1 MTSTTHPAARTVQ
14 AEKARAFHALHTD
27 GVLVLPNAWDVASA
41 VLVRDAGAQAIATTS
56 AGASWSFGVPDGEQ
70 LNRRLAADLIAR
82 ITALVEEPVS
92 ADLEAGYGADPEQ
105 VAATVQA
112 VLTAG
117 AVGVN
122 LEDSGGTPLRDRHE
136 QAERLAAVRRTAD
149 EAGVPLFINARTD
162 TYLLQVGE
170 PGDRLRETIRRA
182 ETYLAAGA
190 DGIFVPG
197 LMDAETIRQITTA
210 VPAPL
215 NVMTGPG
222 GLTVA
227 QLADLGVRRVSTG
240 MAIAQAAYA
249 NVHRAAVELL
259 THGTYTALDGGLDY
273 GALNATMSR
282 G

>member
-1 MTSTTHPAARTVQ
+1 
-14 AEKARAFHALHTD
+14 
-27 GVLVLPNAWDVASA
+27 
-41 VLVRDAGAQAIATTS
+41 
-56 AGASWSFGVPDGEQ
+56 
-70 LNRRLAADLIAR
+70 
-82 ITALVEEPVS
+82 
-92 ADLEAGYGADPEQ
+92 
-105 VAATVQA
+105 
-112 VLTAG
+112 
-117 AVGVN
+117 
-122 LEDSGGTPLRDRHE
+122 
-136 QAERLAAVRRTAD
+136 
-149 EAGVPLFINARTD
+149 
-162 TYLLQVGE
+162 
-170 PGDRLRETIRRA
+170 
-182 ETYLAAGA
+182 
-190 DGIFVPG
+190 
-197 LMDAETIRQITTA
+197 MDAETIRQITTA